1 MSPGAQGADA
11 RGISRLCTQRN
22 SERPGKGEGATPGAL
37 DGALGSAKNGETE
50 SAVVAD
56 LVKSLPLQ
64 SRAGVTTEGK
74 ALAQGPLSMSPRS
87 KLSSPSCNDDH
98 CVRLLIDIYINRV
111 TSRVVL

>member
-11 RGISRLCTQRN
+11 RGISRLFTQRN

-64 SRAGVTTEGK
+64 SRAGATTEG
-74 ALAQGPLSMSPRS
+74 LSPRPAFHE
-87 KLSSPSCNDDH
+87 PS
-98 CVRLLIDIYINRV
+98 VQAVI
-111 TSRVVL
+111 SFMQ